1 MLEPGPVDTEQE
13 HEAGNIR
20 SYSGRAVG
28 IASRRSPRKAP
39 LLNLAEQGLNLHAL
53 ADQAVQGIS
62 AHPWVVHVGIALV
75 FGFGLALSF
84 MGKKLVRPGF
94 ILVGMAAGAILGH
107 LAPPALALGGQPL
120 ATVAVLALIGGIAGW
135 LFFRVFVANAMG
147 IVLSLAAIL
156 ATAAYFRVSPP
167 KLDLGETFSSAT
179 GSASDEMKDRV
190 SSAIDSARKALEG
203 ATSGDSGET
212 KSPETVAMEQA
223 AERSRDLLQ
232 ELASKLGDQASD
244 FWNYALTPAARFGLA
259 MAAIG
264 GYLVG
269 LVLGFLLP
277 MKASAVTTAIVG
289 PAVWLPAGVYL
300 VHAFNFSFASSLPDK
315 PAVWLSIWGIAAVLG
330 LVVQLAM
337 GSGKKK
343 QNKSESND

>member
-1 MLEPGPVDTEQE
+1 
-13 HEAGNIR
+13 
-20 SYSGRAVG
+20 
-28 IASRRSPRKAP
+28 
-39 LLNLAEQGLNLHAL
+39 LLNLAEQSQHLPQNLPAL
-53 ADQAVQGIS
+53 AQQAAQGFS
-62 AHPWVVHVGIALV
+62 AHPWVVHLGMALV

-94 ILVGMAAGAILGH
+94 ILIGMAAGAILGH

-135 LFFRVFVANAMG
+135 LFFRVFVANSLG
-147 IVLSLAAIL
+147 VVLSLVAIL

-167 KLDLGETFSSAT
+167 KMDLSQTFNSAT
-179 GSASDEMKDRV
+179 GFASDDAKDRV
-190 SSAIDSARKALEG
+190 SSAIDQARRALEDAANG
-203 ATSGDSGET
+203 VTEGPKT
-212 KSPETVAMEQA
+212 PEAAAMEQA

-232 ELASKLGDQASD
+232 ELASNLGDQASD

-277 MKASAVTTAIVG
+277 TKASAVTTAIVG

-300 VHAFNFSFASSLPDK
+300 VHAFKLPFAANLPDK
-315 PAVWLSIWGIAAVLG
+315 PAIWLGIWGTAAVLG

-337 GSGKKK
+337 GAKKK
-343 QNKSESND
+343 PAKSEASG